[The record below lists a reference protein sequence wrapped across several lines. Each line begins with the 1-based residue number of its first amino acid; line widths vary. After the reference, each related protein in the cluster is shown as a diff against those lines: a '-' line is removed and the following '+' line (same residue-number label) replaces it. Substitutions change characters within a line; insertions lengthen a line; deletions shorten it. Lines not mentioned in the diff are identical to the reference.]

1 MRIAVEV
8 IFIRWW
14 TLDLRVTKFQQF
26 PTPQITSMESSAIAK
41 PVWTPPGLSTLP
53 QEIRNQIYGY
63 LIVSSKPI
71 KVCFG
76 NNPSL
81 WIYLRAGR
89 QNKDIS
95 IGCLSHALS
104 HAVKGSQFAQEVYED
119 FFRNNFFDCGTCEN
133 LRRFLTTSTTRL
145 NSQNTLV
152 PISTNDGYLKFEKE
166 SWICKVKVSICF
178 DIFERRT
185 SKNLS
190 YLLRCPGLQQV
201 EIRVFGLSTNKIEN
215 DPVDIIIEAAIVCKS
230 IREKIGSGLIVNVQ
244 KDWLDLVSTGAS
256 TSWLGESLISNPE
269 IEDVS
274 WMWEVP
280 SKEARLRVK
289 IGVGT
294 HREKI
299 SVLMSTGWARRKGK
313 VGAWAEYWREEH
325 NEQQRRRRLS
335 QESC

>member
-8 IFIRWW
+8 SFIRWW
-14 TLDLRVTKFQQF
+14 TLYLPATKLQQF
-26 PTPQITSMESSAIAK
+26 STPQLTNMESSAIVR
-41 PVWTPPGLSTLP
+41 PVWSPPGLSTLP

-76 NNPSL
+76 NDPSFGL
-81 WIYLRAGR
+81 YLRAGR

-95 IGCLSHALS
+95 IEFLC
-104 HAVKGSQFAQEVYED
+104 HAVKGSQFAQEVYGE
-119 FFRNNFFDCGTCEN
+119 FFRNNLFDCGTCEN
-133 LRRFLTTSTTRL
+133 LRRFLTNTTTRF
-145 NSQNTLV
+145 NFQNNMI
-152 PISTNDGYLKFEKE
+152 PSSTNYGYLNFDKV
-166 SWICKVKVSICF
+166 SWIRKVKVSISS
-178 DIFERRT
+178 DIFERRV

-201 EIRVFGLSTNKIEN
+201 EITVFGLSNNEFEN
-215 DPVDIIIEAAIVCKS
+215 DPVDRNIETVARVCKS
-230 IREKIGSGLIVNVQ
+230 IREKIGRGLIVKVQ
-244 KDWLDLVSTGAS
+244 KDWCCPTSAS
-256 TSWLGESLISNPE
+256 RLGEGPISNRE
-269 IEDVS
+269 LKDVS
-274 WMWEVP
+274 WMWEEP

-289 IGVGT
+289 NGAGT

-325 NEQQRRRRLS
+325 NEQQLFA
-335 QESC
+335 